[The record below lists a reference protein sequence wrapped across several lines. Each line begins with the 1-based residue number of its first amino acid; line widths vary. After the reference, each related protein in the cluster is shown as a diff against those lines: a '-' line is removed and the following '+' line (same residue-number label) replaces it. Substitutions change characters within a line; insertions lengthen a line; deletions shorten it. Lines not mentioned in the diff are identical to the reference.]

1 MIRESL
7 IAAALAAAVYFMTGL
22 PETIAQAPQPTVTFN
37 KDVLPVLQK
46 NCQGCHRPGQIAP
59 MSLLTYKD
67 ARPWA
72 KAMKNA
78 VVTGTMPPWFADPNY
93 GHFLNE
99 RRLKQSE
106 IDTIAKW
113 ADGGAPEGDAKDVL
127 PPVQWPDGGWQIK
140 PDYIVEGPTYDVPP
154 KGIVE
159 WTWFV
164 VPGGFTKD
172 TWVTSIEVLPSQLAV
187 THHVCLSYVQHSPEV
202 QYNVPILPRG
212 VIQRDAEGNE
222 IRAPR
227 GQRGGGAVQG
237 GQAAGQRREAQG
249 GAAFPGALGVVFG
262 RSAGTSLIEECYEPG
277 RPPADFR
284 PYNAAKLIPAGTD
297 IAVNVHYTPNGT
309 PVTDH
314 VRIGFTLAKEPPKR
328 RYIAMSSSAPSDP
341 AQFAIPPNN
350 GNWEAPP
357 AVVTFDHDVELV
369 GLMPHMHVRGKA
381 ARFDLEYPDGKKET
395 ILNVPRYDFNWQ
407 LWYDT
412 SIKLPK
418 GTTMKV
424 FAWYD
429 NSLNNKFNPNPN
441 ATVYYGDQTWEE
453 MHFPSYGLVLDDPS
467 IDPRRVIRS
476 PLQARP
482 PGN

>member
-227 GQRGGGAVQG
+227 GQRGGAVQG